1 MLSSPST
8 QARVTRMAA
17 LAAGL
22 VLGMAA
28 GSFSSVAVASSPTT
42 AGTASKTTK
51 LATKPAAKPA
61 AKKARSTKHAK
72 VLKPDPI
79 KFLPLADASPE
90 QINAASHVLV
100 GRYECEFGKT
110 ISIDRNDTNIGYFNV
125 RHGRQNWVLQPE
137 LSPTGATRLKDPQ
150 GEVLLIQILTKSML
164 MNTRTGN
171 RLVDGCVHEVQ
182 RAAEAELQRQP
193 PRPSMLAGA
202 TAP

>member
-51 LATKPAAKPA
+51 LAAKPA
-61 AKKARSTKHAK
+61 AKKARGTKHAK

-110 ISIDRNDTNIGYFNV
+110 ISIDRN
-125 RHGRQNWVLQPE
+125 
-137 LSPTGATRLKDPQ
+137 
-150 GEVLLIQILTKSML
+150 
-164 MNTRTGN
+164 
-171 RLVDGCVHEVQ
+171 
-182 RAAEAELQRQP
+182 
-193 PRPSMLAGA
+193 
-202 TAP
+202 